1 MTNAPAL
8 FRSLI
13 VYAIC
18 LPVAVIL
25 GYLLATPLDFTSLGV
40 EVIVLCVLAVPLLLR
55 WHHVLLIAAWNSTA
69 VLFLVP
75 GKPQVWML
83 LAGISLGI
91 SILQYALNRN
101 LRLLSARFVA
111 WPLLFLTAVVLIT
124 ARLTGGI
131 SLRLF
136 GGETYGGKNYIF
148 ILAAVIGYFAIIGH
162 RIPPKRVGLYVV
174 LFFLGLGT
182 MAIANL
188 AGVINS
194 KFNFLFLVFP
204 VGSLDVFTEQNS
216 MVGQTGF
223 VPRLFGLAPLGLA
236 VYCLMLA
243 HYGIRGVLDASKPW
257 RLVVVAVSVLVS
269 MMGGFRSTSILLV
282 MTFTLLFYLEGLH
295 RTRLLLPVVLALLV
309 GACLV
314 TLFAARLPYPI
325 QRSLAFLPIPLDPI
339 VRFDAQS
346 STEWRLQM
354 WRDVAPEIPRYLL
367 VGKGYSFSATDQWLA
382 RGLEGTEVVGDY
394 HNGPLS
400 VIIPFGIFGS
410 IAFLWLVFAGIRV
423 VYRNWRFGD
432 PAFHDIN
439 AFLYAY
445 FIAKV
450 IFFFTIFGSLH
461 SDLPMFLGLLGL
473 SISLNG
479 GVAQPTVEP

>member
-18 LPVAVIL
+18 LPVAVVL

-40 EVIVLCVLAVPLLLR
+40 EVIVLCVLAVPLLMR
-55 WHHVLLIAAWNSTA
+55 WHHILLIAAWNSTA

-75 GKPQVWML
+75 GRPPVWIL
-83 LAGISLGI
+83 LTGVSLGL

-101 LRLLSARFVA
+101 LRPLPTRSIA
-111 WPLLFLTAVVLIT
+111 WPVLFLVAVVLIT

-131 SLRLF
+131 SLRVL
-136 GGETYGGKNYIF
+136 GSETYGGKNYIT
-148 ILAAVIGYFAIIGH
+148 ILAAVLGYFAIIGQ
-162 RIPPKRVGLYVV
+162 RIPPNRMGLYVA
-174 LFFLGLGT
+174 LFFLGAGT

-188 AGVINS
+188 AGVINP
-194 KFNFLFLVFP
+194 KFNFLFYVFP
-204 VGSLDVFTEQNS
+204 VGSLDALTEQNS

-243 HYGIRGVLDASKPW
+243 RYGIRGVLDATKPW
-257 RLVVVAVSVLVS
+257 RLGVLCLSVLVS
-269 MMGGFRSTSILLV
+269 MMGGYRSTSILLI
-282 MTFTLLFYLEGLH
+282 MTFALLFYLEGLH
-295 RTRLLLPVVLALLV
+295 RTRLLLPLVLALLV
-309 GACLV
+309 GGCMVA
-314 TLFAARLPYPI
+314 LFAPRLPYPI

-339 VRFDAQS
+339 VRFDAES
-346 STEWRLQM
+346 STEWRVQM
-354 WRDVAPEIPRYLL
+354 WKDVLPEVPRYLL
-367 VGKGYSFSATDQWLA
+367 VGKGYSFSSTEQWLA
-382 RGLEGTEVVGDY
+382 RGLEGTEVVGNY
-394 HNGPLS
+394 HSGPLS
-400 VIIPFGIFGS
+400 VILPFGIFGS
-410 IAFLWLVFAGIRV
+410 IAFLWLVFAGVRV

-439 AFLYAY
+439 AFMYAY
-445 FIAKV
+445 FVAKV
-450 IFFFTIFGSLH
+450 IFFFTIFGSLF

-479 GVAQPTVEP
+479 GVAQPAKEP